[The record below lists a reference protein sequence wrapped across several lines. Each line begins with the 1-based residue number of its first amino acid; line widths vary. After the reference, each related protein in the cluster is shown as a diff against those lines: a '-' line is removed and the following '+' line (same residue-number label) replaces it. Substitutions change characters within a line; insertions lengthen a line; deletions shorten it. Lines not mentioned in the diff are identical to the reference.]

1 MTFANYLSLLGR
13 PKNYFVLMLFL
24 LLFGVILFIDRPFY
38 LNMIFMILLFGGLS
52 GAWNIIGG
60 FGGQLSLGHS
70 AFFGIGA
77 YTSSLLFVK
86 LGVPPLLGIFAG
98 MGMASILA
106 AIIGIPCFRLKG
118 PFFSLATIAIAEVL
132 QLLAVYFK
140 RLTEGSEGLSIPFK
154 PSFYNLTFESRNR
167 YALAAYFF
175 VLFVLAISYWIQ
187 KSKLGYQLAALRDE
201 DQAAETLG
209 VNTFGTK
216 MVSLLISGGL
226 TAMGATLYSQYVLF
240 LEPHSEF
247 SIEVSV
253 NLALISMIGGLG
265 TTIGPIIGSFLLIPL
280 QEFLRTWIGGKYQG
294 LHFVIYGG
302 LLIAVVMFMP
312 KGIIAFLSKK
322 YDFLISKLPSFSRR
336 GKQDSPILFLEANPS
351 LLQDKYSY
359 QAERGTLKI
368 IEAHDLSKNFG
379 GLRAIAHLS
388 FSVQGRE
395 ILGIIGPNGA
405 GKTTLFNI
413 LSGVYKPDQGF
424 VKFKG
429 QMISPINNSHILCHA
444 GIGRTYQLAKPFE
457 NMSVLDNVMV
467 GSFCHE
473 RSRKKAMEMAI
484 EVLHFVGLMN
494 KKDRLAHEITLADKK
509 RLEMARVLATKPQLL
524 LLDEVMAGLNPVEVQ
539 EATELIL
546 KIRDFGITVIVIEH
560 VMPAIMSLSDRVLV
574 LAQGEKIM
582 EGTSTEVVNDERV
595 IQAYLGESHDLAQ
608 AGKC

>member
-1 MTFANYLSLLGR
+1 MSAGRSSWLGK
-13 PKNYFVLMLFL
+13 PENYFPFFLFVL
-24 LLFGVILFIDRPFY
+24 LLGVILFIDRPFY
-38 LNMIFMILLFGGLS
+38 LNMIFMILLFAGLS

-60 FGGQLSLGHS
+60 FAGQLSLGHS

-86 LGVPPLLGIFAG
+86 CGIPPILGILAG
-98 MGMASILA
+98 LGMSAILA
-106 AIIGIPCFRLKG
+106 VIIGFPCFRLKG

-140 RLTEGSEGLSIPFK
+140 RITEGSEGLSIPFK
-154 PSFYNLTFESRNR
+154 PSFYNLTFESRNK
-167 YALAAYFF
+167 YALVAYFF
-175 VLFVLAISYWIQ
+175 MLFVLAISYGIQ
-187 KSKLGYQLAALRDE
+187 RSKLGYQLAALRDE

-209 VNTFGTK
+209 VNTFRAK

-226 TAMGATLYSQYVLF
+226 TAMGATIYSQYILF

-247 SIEVSV
+247 SINTSV

-265 TTIGPIIGSFLLIPL
+265 TSIGPLIGSFLLIPL

-302 LLIAVVMFMP
+302 LLIGVVMFMP
-312 KGIIAFLSKK
+312 RGIIAFLSRK
-322 YDFLISKLPSFSRR
+322 YATLLSRLPSL
-336 GKQDSPILFLEANPS
+336 SPGEKMNSSLPALETRPSFLEHEV
-351 LLQDKYSY
+351 SY
-359 QAERGTLKI
+359 PAEKEAAKI
-368 IEAHDLSKNFG
+368 IEVQDLSKNFG
-379 GLRAIAHLS
+379 GLRAISRLT
-388 FSVQGRE
+388 FSVQHRE

-413 LSGVYKPDQGF
+413 LSGVYRPDQGF
-424 VKFKG
+424 VKFQG
-429 QMISPINNSHILCHA
+429 RMISSISKSYRICQS
-444 GIGRTYQLAKPFE
+444 GIGRTYQLVKPFE
-457 NMSVLDNVMV
+457 NMSVLENVMV

-473 RSRKKAMEMAI
+473 RNGKKSKRMGL
-484 EVLHFVGLMN
+484 EVLQFVDLIG
-494 KKDRLAHEITLADKK
+494 KKDMLASEITLADKK
-509 RLEMARVLATKPQLL
+509 RLEVARVLATRPQLL
-524 LLDEVMAGLNPVEVQ
+524 LLDEVMAGLTPVEVQ

-582 EGTSTEVVNDERV
+582 EGTSAQVVNDERV
-595 IQAYLGESHDLAQ
+595 VRAYLGESHELA
-608 AGKC
+608 